1 MSTPPE
7 GDAYRYAQ
15 VDALAAAWDEQ
26 QVRLGQALRDA
37 ANNGRCECCDEL
49 RIWMSKLYRVGVS
62 VSSYQ
67 VPDPWGAPIKDGPSE
82 SAAHRATRG

>member
-49 RIWMSKLYRVGVS
+49 RIWMSKL
-62 VSSYQ
+62 
-67 VPDPWGAPIKDGPSE
+67 
-82 SAAHRATRG
+82 

>member
-1 MSTPPE
+1 MVVCAAAGTMSTPPE

-49 RIWMSKLYRVGVS
+49 RIWMSKL
-62 VSSYQ
+62 
-67 VPDPWGAPIKDGPSE
+67 
-82 SAAHRATRG
+82 